1 MSTTT
6 QLNLRVPTDIKTKA
20 QDKAEKIGTN
30 LNFLIK
36 IFLSK
41 FVVEDDLVIIKQ
53 DIHMDKVFDKGTKQY
68 LSSGAAKKRTKKI
81 NSYLEDIIK
90 DEKKYIK

>member
-6 QLNLRVPTDIKTKA
+6 QLNLRIPIDIKTQA
-20 QDKAEKIGTN
+20 QNKAEKIWTN

-36 IFLSK
+36 MFLSK

-53 DIHMDKVFDKGTKQY
+53 DINIEKVFDKWTKQY
-68 LSSGAAKKRTKKI
+68 LSSWAAKKRTKKT

-90 DEKKYIK
+90 EEKKYLK

>member
-20 QDKAEKIGTN
+20 QDKAEKIWTN

-53 DIHMDKVFDKGTKQY
+53 DIHMDKVFDKWTKQY
-68 LSSGAAKKRTKKI
+68 LSSWAAKKRTKKI